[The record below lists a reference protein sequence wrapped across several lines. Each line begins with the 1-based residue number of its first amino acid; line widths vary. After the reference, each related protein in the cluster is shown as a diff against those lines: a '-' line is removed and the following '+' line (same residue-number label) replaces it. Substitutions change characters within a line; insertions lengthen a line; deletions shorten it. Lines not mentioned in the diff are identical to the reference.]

1 MIPSSLLWLVAI
13 FLAPSLAAPAIPSP
27 RLARWIGYGGGA
39 AGSLL
44 GLAWTAAGLREA
56 PVRIPLP
63 APVPWAASELFVDPV
78 ARFFLGVI
86 FFLGLAASLYAVD
99 YMREYD
105 GTGKGRTAPLLVN
118 LLILSMAMVA
128 ASGDMLSF
136 LLAWEG
142 MSLSSYFLVV
152 LDHDKAEARQAGFI
166 YFIATHLGTGC
177 IMISFLLLFRAT
189 GGFSFRAFA
198 PVSMAD
204 PRQMTAAFA
213 FALAGFGTKAG
224 MFPLHIWL
232 PHAHP
237 EAPTPVSAL
246 MSGVMIKMGIYGI
259 VRYLFFLFP
268 DAPPSFGIS
277 VAVLGLLS
285 GLFGV
290 LYAIAEHDLKR
301 LLAFHSVEN
310 IGIILLG
317 AGGASAAFAAGLPAA
332 GGILFAGAL
341 FHVLNHALFKGLL
354 FLGAG
359 SVFHAT
365 KTRNVERLGGL
376 MRGMPLTG
384 AAMLIGSLAISAV
397 PPFNGFASEFT
408 IYRGL
413 WAGAKTGSEFAGPAI
428 TGMAGLALIGG
439 LALVCFVK
447 VTGTVFLGMPRTG
460 EAARAK
466 DPHAP
471 AIAAMALLSIPCI
484 GLGIFFSPLVRYLG
498 GILPVRGIDPA
509 ATAPE
514 GTGLA
519 AVALLLVVAI
529 GALFL
534 LRTAALRRLGVREY
548 RTWDCGFGRAT
559 PRMQYTASSFAD
571 PILHSFREI
580 LRPHA
585 TRRER
590 TSGRFLLELEYE
602 SHTRDLLEHG
612 LYFPIYRAFLR
623 LAFLA
628 RRLHSGYVQL
638 YLGYI
643 LATILIVLL
652 FFR

>member
-1 MIPSSLLWLVAI
+1 MTPSSSMWLVAI
-13 FLAPSLAAPAIPSP
+13 FLLPPFAALWVPSP
-27 RLARWIGYGGGA
+27 RAARWVGYAGGA

-44 GLAWTAAGLREA
+44 GLGLALGGIHEA
-56 PVRIPLP
+56 PFRIPLP
-63 APVPWAASELFVDPV
+63 APVPWAVSELYVDPL
-78 ARFFLGVI
+78 ARFFLCVV
-86 FFLGLAASLYAVD
+86 FLLGLAASVYAID

-118 LLILSMAMVA
+118 LLILSMALVA

-166 YFIATHLGTGC
+166 YFIATHLGTGF
-177 IMISFLLLFRAT
+177 IMISFLFLFRAT

-246 MSGVMIKMGIYGI
+246 MSGVMIKMGVYGI

-268 DAPPSFGIS
+268 DAPPAFGIA
-277 VAVLGLLS
+277 VAILGLLS

-317 AGGASAAFAAGLPAA
+317 AGAASAAFAAGLPAA
-332 GGILFAGAL
+332 GGILLSGAL

-365 KTRNVERLGGL
+365 HTRNVEKLGGL

-384 AAMLIGSLAISAV
+384 TAMLIGSLAISAV
-397 PPFNGFASEFT
+397 PPLNGFASEFT

-413 WAGAKTGSEFAGPAI
+413 WAGAAAGPGSAGPAVA
-428 TGMAGLALIGG
+428 GMAGLALIGG

-447 VTGTVFLGMPRTG
+447 VMGTVFLGMPRTE
-460 EAARAK
+460 EASRAK

-471 AIAAMALLSIPCI
+471 AIAAMGLLSLFCI
-484 GLGIFFSPLVRYLG
+484 GLGVGFAPVLRYLG
-498 GILPVRGIDPA
+498 SVVPNLAAPADPGPA
-509 ATAPE
+509 
-514 GTGLA
+514 GTGVA
-519 AVALLLVVAI
+519 EVAALLLFSI
-529 GALFL
+529 GGLFL
-534 LRTAALRRLGVREY
+534 LRTAALRRLGKREY
-548 RTWDCGFGRAT
+548 RTWDCGFGHVT
-559 PRMQYTASSFAD
+559 SRMQYTASSFAD
-571 PILHSFREI
+571 PILHSFREL
-580 LRPHA
+580 LRPR
-585 TRRER
+585 TER
-590 TSGRFLLELEYE
+590 KERLSGRFLLELEYE

-628 RRLHSGYVQL
+628 RRLHSGYVHL

-643 LATILIVLL
+643 LATILIVLIFL
-652 FFR
+652 R